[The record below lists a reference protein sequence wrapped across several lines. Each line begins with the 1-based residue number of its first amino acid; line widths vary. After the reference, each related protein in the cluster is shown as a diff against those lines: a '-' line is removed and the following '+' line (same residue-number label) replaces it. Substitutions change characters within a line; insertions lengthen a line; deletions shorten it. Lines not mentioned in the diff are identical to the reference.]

1 MDTCSLAPGPR
12 GSATCA
18 VSVRALAMPRAGWHV
33 NSGSGC
39 RRFPVNCQCQWALSR
54 AAALAPDL
62 PDPAPALAGDAAVPA
77 ACGAEQVDTAHSAE
91 DPARGPERG
100 RTAVLL
106 SSCLSG
112 DAPAAGT
119 AVAGRCCN
127 IAGHNLN
134 RHGVDS
140 SRAPRAQIPAG
151 FKFAQWGL
159 LSARGAH
166 ERHSR
171 RPADTGS
178 HAGQSLTGGSAT
190 KREPELMDA
199 R

>member
-1 MDTCSLAPGPR
+1 MDTCSLAPRPR

-33 NSGSGC
+33 NSGC

-54 AAALAPDL
+54 AALAPDL

-77 ACGAEQVDTAHSAE
+77 CGPGAGEQVDTAHSAE
-91 DPARGPERG
+91 DPPAARGPERG
-100 RTAVLL
+100 RTAVFL

-119 AVAGRCCN
+119 SVAGCCN

-140 SRAPRAQIPAG
+140 ESSRAPHAQTPAG
-151 FKFAQWGL
+151 VRSVGLAQCAWC
-159 LSARGAH
+159 A
-166 ERHSR
+166 
-171 RPADTGS
+171 
-178 HAGQSLTGGSAT
+178 
-190 KREPELMDA
+190 
-199 R
+199 